1 MAHSHRVLS
10 FSSVLEFFKPAK
22 VDQTEQKNAA
32 LQQPIEEKNHST
44 VQQQEKNGV
53 FSDRSKDSN
62 TPRLVNSGVAKED
75 EVEKFLEGF
84 LSYYA
89 QKDINGLI
97 NFFSSGA
104 IQNKREN
111 INEIKK
117 TYEQFFNQSQSL
129 IYHLKNPRIEILPD
143 HAQVKASYEIRQ
155 VLKTG
160 DTLLWKG
167 NVEWALIREGGELKI
182 SSIQYQHDRS
192 P

>member
-1 MAHSHRVLS
+1 MVAITQIRLR
-10 FSSVLEFFKPAK
+10 FISSPPFNMDRFGNPPLPSPPSV
-22 VDQTEQKNAA
+22 
-32 LQQPIEEKNHST
+32 PIS
-44 VQQQEKNGV
+44 
-53 FSDRSKDSN
+53 
-62 TPRLVNSGVAKED
+62 L
-75 EVEKFLEGF
+75 
-84 LSYYA
+84 
-89 QKDINGLI
+89 
-97 NFFSSGA
+97 SSGA

-167 NVEWALIREGGELKI
+167 NIEWALIREGGELKI